1 MSILSLPNL
10 QIWKGWFSLLGR
22 AEAAVFGS
30 WGSRVGLPEGCSGG
44 ASVLLCLSACSWA
57 RCQAT
62 TKTPAGASAR
72 VLPRPS
78 YVILV
83 LATHLSPSEASLDAH
98 QRYLTCF
105 RHQSG
110 SF

>member
-62 TKTPAGASAR
+62 TKTPAGA
-72 VLPRPS
+72 
-78 YVILV
+78 
-83 LATHLSPSEASLDAH
+83 
-98 QRYLTCF
+98 QRQGAAKAFLRDLGPGHPPQPF
-105 RHQSG
+105 
-110 SF
+110 